1 MSCTPTDLGLIATAI
16 DNAQHA
22 EFDFRGLTH
31 DDRKPC
37 GRHKE
42 GEHRLHGCGAP
53 RRINRFSVSTPTFWS
68 PWRSSARLTHKAAC
82 DHENDQSQAPGR
94 RDLVNRASRSLVGSK
109 TTLPFAGVRRTL

>member
-1 MSCTPTDLGLIATAI
+1 MSCTPTDLGRIATAI

-42 GEHRLHGCGAP
+42 GEHRLHGCG
-53 RRINRFSVSTPTFWS
+53 
-68 PWRSSARLTHKAAC
+68 
-82 DHENDQSQAPGR
+82 
-94 RDLVNRASRSLVGSK
+94 
-109 TTLPFAGVRRTL
+109 